1 MEQGMPVFFDVAVT
15 EWVLDVLEVIEEVI
29 SGFDRPLMS

>member
-1 MEQGMPVFFDVAVT
+1 LMLPWLNGVQ
-15 EWVLDVLEVIEEVI
+15 LDVPEVIEEVI